1 MSCVP
6 TERRAQMARTGSRD
20 TLRHDL
26 PRKGRAVV
34 TPPAHDA
41 HSLRSLRAN
50 PQKERPWLLP
60 KHARAFDP
68 LDLELIERA
77 YDAAWA
83 ELAARAPQRDPAKD
97 EERKLALRK
106 CVDVAVQ
113 SGEMDVDALRN
124 RALAHMPEYWFRRSV

>member
-1 MSCVP
+1 
-6 TERRAQMARTGSRD
+6 MAS
-20 TLRHDL
+20 
-26 PRKGRAVV
+26 
-34 TPPAHDA
+34 
-41 HSLRSLRAN
+41 S
-50 PQKERPWLLP
+50 Q
-60 KHARAFDP
+60 HARAFDP
-68 LDLELIERA
+68 LELELIERA

-83 ELAARAPQRDPAKD
+83 ELAARAPQRDPAQD